1 MAVLLYPDA
10 FPMYILTVRAL
21 FRMLLVIA
29 TAYNLLFLLAMIKYG
44 RKLCLMFPAIELG
57 PLNLE
62 SKVRAG

>member
-1 MAVLLYPDA
+1 
-10 FPMYILTVRAL
+10 
-21 FRMLLVIA
+21 MLLVIA
-29 TAYNLLFLLAMIKYG
+29 TAYDLLFLLAMIKYG